1 MTTTE
6 KLLKI
11 ADQISALTPD
21 ERVRLGR
28 ILVNEYS
35 LETCDVQDGIT
46 DAFDQLQKELGLG
59 LV

>member
-11 ADQISALTPD
+11 ADQISDLTPS
-21 ERVRLGR
+21 ERIRLGR

-35 LETCDVQDGIT
+35 LETCDVQDGIE
-46 DAFDQLQKELGLG
+46 DGVDQLEKELELT
-59 LV
+59 

>member
-1 MTTTE
+1 MTSTE

-11 ADQISALTPD
+11 ADQIGDLTAS
-21 ERVRLGR
+21 ERIRLGR

-35 LETCDVQDGIT
+35 LETCDVQDGIE
-46 DAFDQLQKELGLG
+46 DAFDQLEKELE

>member
-11 ADQISALTPD
+11 ADQISDLTPS

-28 ILVNEYS
+28 ILVHEYS
-35 LETCDVQDGIT
+35 QDACDVKDGIE
-46 DAFDQLQKELGLG
+46 DGFVLLEKELGL
-59 LV
+59 V